1 MENTINL
8 LLTTEELYAL
18 HDFLSVDFI
27 ECIRRDED
35 IDNMDYIYNITSVYR
50 KCDQIINDLKENY

>member
-50 KCDQIINDLKENY
+50 RCNQIINDLKENY

>member
-8 LLTTEELYAL
+8 LLTTEEFYAL

-27 ECIRRDED
+27 ECIKRDED

-50 KCDQIINDLKENY
+50 RCNQIINDLKENY

>member
-35 IDNMDYIYNITSVYR
+35 IDNMDYIYNITSIYR

>member
-27 ECIRRDED
+27 ECIKRDED
-35 IDNMDYIYNITSVYR
+35 IDNMDYIYNITSIYR
-50 KCDQIINDLKENY
+50 KCDQIINDLKEDY

>member
-35 IDNMDYIYNITSVYR
+35 IDNMDYIYNIISVYR
-50 KCDQIINDLKENY
+50 RCDQIINNLKENY

>member
-50 KCDQIINDLKENY
+50 RCDQIINDLKENY